1 MHDAEHDVVRWPSVK
16 ACKTPPHE
24 GERNN
29 EGAPAPGGR
38 YETRARQRPVN
49 NRRTR
54 ARQRPEGVCS
64 RRASAGGVREA
75 DGGSLSSRRLGR
87 TQMAGFTEHGRV

>member
-24 GERNN
+24 GERKY

-38 YETRARQRPVN
+38 CETRARQRPDN
-49 NRRTR
+49 DRGAR
-54 ARQRPEGVCS
+54 ARQRPEGVWS
-64 RRASAGGVREA
+64 RRASAGGVRAA

-87 TQMAGFTEHGRV
+87 T